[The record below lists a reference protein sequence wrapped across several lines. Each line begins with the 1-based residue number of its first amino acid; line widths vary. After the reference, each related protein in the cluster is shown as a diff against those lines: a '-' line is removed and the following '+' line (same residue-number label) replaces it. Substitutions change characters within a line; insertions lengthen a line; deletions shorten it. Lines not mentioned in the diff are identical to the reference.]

1 MAGRQMTDHAQT
13 FAPTK
18 RLYLIDYARGVAIIA
33 MAIFH
38 FTWDLEFFGFVEPG
52 LTSTFEWKTFAR
64 CIASSFL
71 FLAGISLI
79 LGHDPV
85 IRLKP
90 FINRMIWLVGAAAM
104 ISAATFYAMPNAP
117 IFFGILHSIAAAS
130 VIGLLLRKL
139 PPVLLV
145 LLAVLVF
152 FAPFYLRS
160 EMFDIPLLWWVG
172 LNANIPR
179 SNDYVP
185 LLPWLAPFLIGM
197 AVAKHSKT
205 KGLFE
210 KLRDRQSP
218 PKHIFSKALSFA
230 GRHSLATYLLHQP
243 ILLGLVWLAAQIL
256 N

>member
-1 MAGRQMTDHAQT
+1 MTDQT
-13 FAPTK
+13 PSIAYAGVSST

-38 FTWDLEFFGFVEPG
+38 FTWDLEFFGFVQQG
-52 LTSTFEWKTFAR
+52 LTATFEWKTFAR

-79 LGHDPV
+79 LGHDP
-85 IRLKP
+85 IIKAKSFIKRL
-90 FINRMIWLVGAAAM
+90 IWLISAAAI

-139 PPVLLV
+139 PAIFLI
-145 LLAVLVF
+145 LLAVLIF
-152 FAPFYLRS
+152 LAPFYLRS
-160 EMFDIPLLWWVG
+160 EIFDTPILWWVG

-197 AVAKHSKT
+197 ASAKMLRAKEV
-205 KGLFE
+205 FE
-210 KLRDRQSP
+210 RLGNTQTP
-218 PKHIFSKALSFA
+218 PANIFSKGLSFI

>member
-1 MAGRQMTDHAQT
+1 MTDHI
-13 FAPTK
+13 PTKAAFGASSK

-38 FTWDLEFFGFVEPG
+38 FTWDLEFFGFVERG
-52 LTSTFEWKTFAR
+52 LTATFEWKTFAR

-71 FLAGISLI
+71 FLAGVSLI
-79 LGHDPV
+79 LAHDP
-85 IRLKP
+85 IIKLKSFIKRL
-90 FINRMIWLVGAAAM
+90 FWLLCAAAI

-130 VIGLLLRKL
+130 IIGLLLRRL
-139 PPVLLV
+139 SPIILI
-145 LLAVLVF
+145 LLAVLIF
-152 FAPFYLRS
+152 LAPFYLRS
-160 EMFDIPLLWWVG
+160 EIFDTPILWWVG

-197 AVAKHSKT
+197 ASAKLLKAKGVFEALGNAQT
-205 KGLFE
+205 PPANIFLKGL
-210 KLRDRQSP
+210 
-218 PKHIFSKALSFA
+218 SFI

-243 ILLGLVWLAAQIL
+243 ILLGLVWLVAQIL

>member
-1 MAGRQMTDHAQT
+1 MTNIQSN
-13 FAPTK
+13 
-18 RLYLIDYARGVAIIA
+18 RIYLIDYARGCAIIT

-38 FTWDLEFFGFVEPG
+38 FTWDLEFFGFVERG
-52 LTSTFEWKTFAR
+52 LTATFEWKTFAR

-71 FLAGISLI
+71 FLAGLSLI
-79 LGHDPV
+79 LGHDPNFRARSFAK
-85 IRLKP
+85 RL
-90 FINRMIWLVGAAAM
+90 IWLVGAAAI
-104 ISAATFYAMPNAP
+104 ISAATYYAMPGAP

-139 PPVLLV
+139 PAIVLLI
-145 LLAVLVF
+145 LAIIVF

-160 EMFDIPLLWWVG
+160 QFFDAPLLWWVG

-185 LLPWLAPFLIGM
+185 LLPWLAPFLVGM
-197 AVAKHSKT
+197 ATAKILRA

-210 KLRDRQSP
+210 NLRNHQTP
-218 PKHIFSKALSFA
+218 PSNLISKALGFL

-243 ILLGLVWLAAQIL
+243 ILLGLVWMTAQIL
-256 N
+256 

>member
-13 FAPTK
+13 IAPTK
-18 RLYLIDYARGVAIIA
+18 RLYLIDYARGWAIIA

-85 IRLKP
+85 VRVKS
-90 FINRMIWLVGAAAM
+90 FINRMIWLVSAAAV

-130 VIGLLLRKL
+130 IIGLSLRKL

-152 FAPFYLRS
+152 LAPFYLRS
-160 EMFDIPLLWWVG
+160 EIFDTPILWWVG

-185 LLPWLAPFLIGM
+185 ILPWLAPFLIGM

-205 KGLFE
+205 KGWFTELS
-210 KLRDRQSP
+210 DRQSP
-218 PKHIFSKALSFA
+218 PNNIFYKTLSFV

>member
-1 MAGRQMTDHAQT
+1 MAGRQMTDPAQT
-13 FAPTK
+13 YAPTK
-18 RLYLIDYARGVAIIA
+18 RLHLIDYARGWAILA

-85 IRLKP
+85 LRVQS
-90 FINRMIWLVGAAAM
+90 FINRMMWLIGAAGL
-104 ISAATFYAMPNAP
+104 ISAATFYTMPNAP

-130 VIGLLLRKL
+130 VIGLVLRKR
-139 PPVLLV
+139 PSVLLI

-152 FAPFYLRS
+152 LAPFYLRS
-160 EMFDIPLLWWVG
+160 EFFDTPLLWWVG

-197 AVAKHSKT
+197 AVAKLSKT

-218 PKHIFSKALSFA
+218 PQNILNKALSFA

-256 N
+256 T

>member
-1 MAGRQMTDHAQT
+1 MTDYAQT
-13 FAPTK
+13 IAPTK
-18 RLYLIDYARGVAIIA
+18 RLHLIDYARAVAIIA

-38 FTWDLEFFGFVEPG
+38 FTWDLEFFGFVEAG
-52 LTSTFEWKTFAR
+52 LTSTIEWKTFAR

-71 FLAGISLI
+71 FLASISLI
-79 LGHDPV
+79 LGHNPV
-85 IRLKP
+85 VRVKS
-90 FINRMIWLVGAAAM
+90 FINRMIWLVGAAAV
-104 ISAATFYAMPNAP
+104 ISASTYYAMPNAP

-130 VIGLLLRKL
+130 VIGLFLRKL
-139 PPVLLV
+139 PPVLLI

-152 FAPFYLRS
+152 LAPFYLRS
-160 EMFDIPLLWWVG
+160 EVFDTPLLWWVG

-197 AVAKHSKT
+197 AVAKHSKA

-210 KLRDRQSP
+210 NLLDRQSP
-218 PKHIFSKALSFA
+218 PQNIFSKALSFA